1 MKGESMGK
9 NGDTRA
15 HRPNDNSEIAQ
26 RAPVG
31 ALLYVCAVLI
41 CALICLAACSKED
54 GPSPSPEPA
63 PTPAPAPAPEPELA
77 PAPAPPSDPDEGSY
91 DHAMV
96 VPEDCL
102 FNPEEFYALI
112 ELHPDAVIVDTRDRV
127 DYYSVG
133 FLWDSENIPPNQ
145 VALRSRELL
154 GFSGGILLVAA
165 NWEEADEVYQELVAM
180 GCDMDKVWVL
190 DGGVVGWLASGADM
204 VKVEFLPLGC

>member
-1 MKGESMGK
+1 MGK

-15 HRPNDNSEIAQ
+15 HRPNDNGGIA
-26 RAPVG
+26 RRTPVG
-31 ALLYVCAVLI
+31 AILYVCAVLI
-41 CALICLAACSKED
+41 CALLCLGACSKAD
-54 GPSPSPEPA
+54 SPAPSPEPA
-63 PTPAPAPAPEPELA
+63 PTPAPAPAPEPEPT
-77 PAPAPPSDPDEGSY
+77 PAPAPPSDANEGSY
-91 DHAMV
+91 DRAKV
-96 VPEDCL
+96 VPEDRL

-133 FLWDSENIPPNQ
+133 FLWDSENIPANQ

-165 NWEEADEVYQELVAM
+165 NWEEADEVYQELVDM

-190 DGGVVGWLASGADM
+190 DGGVVGWLASGADL
-204 VKVEFLPLGC
+204 VEVEFLPLGC